1 MTKVNDQNKAKI
13 DEMYKEAR
21 LMRQYKHKNVVTFHG
36 IVIKSAENAM
46 VVMELVNGG
55 GLHVYLRKNKD
66 VPMKTKV
73 GYATDLAV
81 GLVYL
86 HSKGCMHRDVACRNC
101 LLDIKNN
108 IVKITDFGLS
118 KQGESYKIPDNEPL
132 PIRWQAPEVIKT
144 RIYTAKC
151 DVYSYAITVWE
162 IFHNAETPF
171 TGIDNK
177 TIKEKISD
185 PRFRPPCETSLPI
198 VIQRVIKACWRG
210 NRKKRPVM
218 SQAARY
224 LLNAPPELLE
234 PGFAGRKAK
243 TVTSSA
249 SKTRAKSSTKSP
261 GGASSKEK
269 SVERS
274 PSKEKLHKLTP
285 NRRRSTRSR
294 SPALSRN
301 RQSRRRKCSA
311 EMRKIRTV

>member
-1 MTKVNDQNKAKI
+1 MRFHYSTKTPINEGIKLENPIQKQPWELTSDKITVQTKIGAGAFGEVFEGTLSQGPNKPPLKVAIKMTKVNDQNKAKI

-46 VVMELVNGG
+46 VVMEL
-55 GLHVYLRKNKD
+55 

-177 TIKEKISD
+177 TIKEK
-185 PRFRPPCETSLPI
+185 
-198 VIQRVIKACWRG
+198 VGAY
-210 NRKKRPVM
+210 
-218 SQAARY
+218 SQ
-224 LLNAPPELLE
+224 LMN
-234 PGFAGRKAK
+234 
-243 TVTSSA
+243 
-249 SKTRAKSSTKSP
+249 
-261 GGASSKEK
+261 
-269 SVERS
+269 
-274 PSKEKLHKLTP
+274 
-285 NRRRSTRSR
+285 N
-294 SPALSRN
+294 
-301 RQSRRRKCSA
+301 
-311 EMRKIRTV
+311 